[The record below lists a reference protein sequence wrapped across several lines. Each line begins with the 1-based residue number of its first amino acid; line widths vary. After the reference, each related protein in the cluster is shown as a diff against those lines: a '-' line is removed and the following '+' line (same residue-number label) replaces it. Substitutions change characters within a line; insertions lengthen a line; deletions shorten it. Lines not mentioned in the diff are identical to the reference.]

1 MTPRESDPAHYLFR
15 DFTVPAQ
22 SAPRRPG
29 TITFHDG
36 PIAEI
41 GSTSFTFC
49 DGYQTHTMSLDPSE
63 TAEQIAARM
72 RTLIGERA
80 RP

>member
-1 MTPRESDPAHYLFR
+1 MNHDPARYLFR

-22 SAPRRPG
+22 STPRRPG

-41 GSTSFTFC
+41 GSTSVTIYY
-49 DGYQTHTMSLDPSE
+49 DRQTYTIPLDPSD
-63 TAEQIAARM
+63 TVEQIVAKVHAA
-72 RTLIGERA
+72 TGLRA
-80 RP
+80 TP